1 VATVSDW
8 QALLADWN
16 KELLSDEEIIADLP
30 PEVVQSQ
37 WLGFEPASE
46 QQIQRAERRLGM
58 SLPPSYR
65 TFMQTTNGWRMTG
78 HFVYRVRQSHE
89 IDWFRIENKDW
100 AATVIESYSSLEPI
114 ADDEYFI
121 YGEGQRSPVYRTEYL
136 LSALQI
142 SDIGDS
148 ALYLLNPEVQTS
160 TGEWEA
166 WFFANWSPG
175 ADRYRSFWEMM
186 KHEYQAYIELKEDKE
201 ITH

>member
-8 QALLADWN
+8 RALLAEWN

-46 QQIQRAERRLGM
+46 QQIHQAEQRLGM

-65 TFMQTTNGWRMTG
+65 TFLQTTNGWRMTG
-78 HFVYRVRQSHE
+78 HFIYRVRQTHE
-89 IDWFRIENKDW
+89 IDWFRIENKRW
-100 AATVIESYSSLEPI
+100 AATVIESYSSLESI
-114 ADDEYFI
+114 VDDEYFI
-121 YGEGQRSPVYRTEYL
+121 YGDNQRSPVYRAVYL
-136 LSALQI
+136 L
-142 SDIGDS
+142 S

-166 WFFANWSPG
+166 WFFATWNPG

-186 KHEYQAYIELKEDKE
+186 KDEYNAYTELREGKDM
-201 ITH
+201 TH